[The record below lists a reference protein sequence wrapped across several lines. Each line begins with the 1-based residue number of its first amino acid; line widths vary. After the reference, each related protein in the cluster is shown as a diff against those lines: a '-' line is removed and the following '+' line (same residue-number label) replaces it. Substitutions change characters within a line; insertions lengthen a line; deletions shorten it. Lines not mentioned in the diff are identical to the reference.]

1 MSEIKWTRV
10 NDGIKL
16 SYIGSNGAVI
26 VRRGIGSRLYHG
38 RDRQYS
44 KGYYY
49 TLNGKGYFVQ
59 LRDAKQAV
67 LDEIAGIVP
76 VSVFTKRS

>member
-1 MSEIKWTRV
+1 MSEIKWTMV

-59 LRDAKQAV
+59 LRDAKQAAE
-67 LDEIAGIVP
+67 DEVAGVVH
-76 VSVFTKRS
+76 VSMFEKRS